1 MKKKGKLIAIFLTFL
16 LTAIA
21 FATASYA
28 WIIRSHNSGNI
39 IFVTGEVKYELV
51 GELKEEDLKIPK
63 QELVKDQFKLT
74 NNSTIETELR
84 IEIKYQFSTDGKIDA
99 SKWILFDGDSVNETN
114 NNTSLV
120 IGVLSSDTDSDF
132 VWNYNTVDTGE
143 NPNYYWYLSYK
154 ESETIP
160 AETLEIPVMESLYIN
175 GNASGNENATK
186 HLIVHITFQAK
197 QQKYVEWDELG
208 AITVVA

>member
-63 QELVKDQFKLT
+63 QELVEKPFKLT

-99 SKWILFDGDSVNETN
+99 SKWILFDGDSVNKDN

-120 IGVLSSDTDSDF
+120 IGVLSKDTKF

-143 NPNYYWYLSYK
+143 DKNYYWYLSYK
-154 ESETIP
+154 DSETIP
-160 AETLEIPVMESLYIN
+160 PETLKIPVMKSLYIN

-197 QQKYVEWDELG
+197 QQKYVPWDKIG

>member
-16 LTAIA
+16 LTAVA

-51 GELKEEDLKIPK
+51 GDLIEEDLKIPK
-63 QELVKDQFKLT
+63 QELVEKKFELT

-84 IEIKYQFSTDGKIDA
+84 IEIKYQFSTDGTINA
-99 SKWILFDGDSVNETN
+99 SNWILFDGDSVNETN

-120 IGVLSSDTDSDF
+120 IGVLSSDTDF
-132 VWNYNTVDTGE
+132 VWNYDTVDTGE
-143 NPNYYWYLSYK
+143 NKNYYWYLSYNG
-154 ESETIP
+154 SETIP
-160 AETLEIPVMESLYIN
+160 AQTLQIPVMENLYIN

>member
-51 GELKEEDLKIPK
+51 GDLIEEDLKIPK
-63 QELVKDQFKLT
+63 QELVENQFKLT

-84 IEIKYQFSTDGKIDA
+84 IEIKYQFSTDGTIDA
-99 SKWILFDGDSVNETN
+99 SNWILFDGDSVNETN

-120 IGVLSSDTDSDF
+120 IGVLSSNTDF
-132 VWNYNTVDTGE
+132 VWNYDTVDTGE
-143 NPNYYWYLSYK
+143 TKNYYWYLSYNG
-154 ESETIP
+154 SETIP
-160 AETLEIPVMESLYIN
+160 AQTLQIPVMENLYIN

-197 QQKYVEWDELG
+197 QQKYVSWKDLG

>member
-1 MKKKGKLIAIFLTFL
+1 MKKKGKLVAIFLTFL

-39 IFVTGEVKYELV
+39 IFVTGEVKYELA

-63 QELVKDQFKLT
+63 QELVENKFELT

-84 IEIKYQFSTDGKIDA
+84 IEIKYQFSTDGTIDA

-120 IGVLSSDTDSDF
+120 IGVLSSNEDF
-132 VWNYNTVDTGE
+132 VWNYDTVDTGE
-143 NPNYYWYLSYK
+143 DPNYYWYLSYK

-160 AETLEIPVMESLYIN
+160 AETLDIPVMENLYIN

-197 QQKYVEWDELG
+197 QQKYVKWDELG

>member
-39 IFVTGEVKYELV
+39 IFVTGEVKYELI

-63 QELVKDQFKLT
+63 QELVEKPFKLT

-84 IEIKYQFSTDGKIDA
+84 IEIKYQFSTDGTIDA

-120 IGVLSSDTDSDF
+120 IGVLSSNTDF

-143 NPNYYWYLSYK
+143 DKNYYWYLSYNG
-154 ESETIP
+154 SEIIP
-160 AETLEIPVMESLYIN
+160 PETLEIPVMENLYIN

-197 QQKYVEWDELG
+197 QQKYVGWDELG

>member
-51 GELKEEDLKIPK
+51 GDLIEEDLKIPK
-63 QELVKDQFKLT
+63 QELVEKKFELT

-84 IEIKYQFSTDGKIDA
+84 IEIKYQFSTDGTIDA

-120 IGVLSSDTDSDF
+120 IGVLSSDTDF
-132 VWNYNTVDTGE
+132 VWNYNTVDTA
-143 NPNYYWYLSYK
+143 NYYWYLSYNG
-154 ESETIP
+154 SETIP
-160 AETLEIPVMESLYIN
+160 AETLQIPVMENLYIN

-197 QQKYVEWDELG
+197 QQKYVGWDELG

>member
-39 IFVTGEVKYELV
+39 IFVTGEVKYELA

-99 SKWILFDGDSVNETN
+99 SKWILFDGDSVNKDN

-120 IGVLSSDTDSDF
+120 IGVLSSDEDF

-143 NPNYYWYLSYK
+143 DKNYYWYLSYK
-154 ESETIP
+154 DSETIP
-160 AETLEIPVMESLYIN
+160 AETLQIPVMESLYIN

-197 QQKYVEWDELG
+197 QQKYVPWDKIG

>member
-51 GELKEEDLKIPK
+51 GDLIEEDLKIPK
-63 QELVKDQFKLT
+63 QELVEKQFKLT

-84 IEIKYQFSTDGKIDA
+84 IEIKYQFSTDGRIDA
-99 SKWILFDGDSVNETN
+99 LNWILFDGDSVNETN

-120 IGVLSSDTDSDF
+120 IGVLSSNTDF

-143 NPNYYWYLSYK
+143 NKNYYWYLSYK
-154 ESETIP
+154 GSETIP
-160 AETLEIPVMESLYIN
+160 AQTLEIPVMENLYIN

-186 HLIVHITFQAK
+186 HLIVHVTFQAK
-197 QQKYVEWDELG
+197 QQKYVGWDELG

>member
-39 IFVTGEVKYELV
+39 IFVTGEVKYELA
-51 GELKEEDLKIPK
+51 GELKKDDLKIPK

-84 IEIKYQFSTDGKIDA
+84 IEIKYQFSTDGTIDA
-99 SKWILFDGDSVNETN
+99 SKWILFDGDSVNKDN

-120 IGVLSSDTDSDF
+120 IGVLSSDTNPDF
-132 VWNYNTVDTGE
+132 VWNYDTVDTT
-143 NPNYYWYLSYK
+143 NYYWYLSYK
-154 ESETIP
+154 GSETIP
-160 AETLEIPVMESLYIN
+160 AETLQIPVMESLYIN

-197 QQKYVEWDELG
+197 QQKYVKWDELG

>member
-51 GELKEEDLKIPK
+51 GDLIEEDLKIPK
-63 QELVKDQFKLT
+63 QELVEEKFELT

-84 IEIKYQFSTDGKIDA
+84 IEIKYQFSTDGTIDA
-99 SKWILFDGDSVNETN
+99 LNWILFDGDSVNETN

-120 IGVLSSDTDSDF
+120 IGVLSSNTDF

-143 NPNYYWYLSYK
+143 NKNYYWYLSYNG
-154 ESETIP
+154 SETIP
-160 AETLEIPVMESLYIN
+160 AETLEIPVMENLYIN

-197 QQKYVEWDELG
+197 QQKYVPWEDLG

>member
-63 QELVKDQFKLT
+63 QELVEKKFELT

-84 IEIKYQFSTDGKIDA
+84 IEIKYQFSTDGTIDA
-99 SKWILFDGDSVNETN
+99 SNWILFDGDSVNETN
-114 NNTSLV
+114 NNASLV
-120 IGVLSSDTDSDF
+120 IGVLSSNTDF
-132 VWNYNTVDTGE
+132 VWNYDTVDTA
-143 NPNYYWYLSYK
+143 NYYWYLSYK
-154 ESETIP
+154 GSETIP
-160 AETLEIPVMESLYIN
+160 AETLDIPVMENLYIN

-197 QQKYVEWDELG
+197 QQKYVGWDELG

>member
-51 GELKEEDLKIPK
+51 GDLKEEDLKIPK
-63 QELVKDQFKLT
+63 QELVEKKFELT

-84 IEIKYQFSTDGKIDA
+84 IEIKYQFSTDGTIDA

-120 IGVLSSDTDSDF
+120 IGVLSSNEYF
-132 VWNYNTVDTGE
+132 VWNYDTVDTT
-143 NPNYYWYLSYK
+143 NYYWYLSYK
-154 ESETIP
+154 GSETIP
-160 AETLEIPVMESLYIN
+160 AETLQIPVMENLYIN

-197 QQKYVEWDELG
+197 QQKYVKWDELG

>member
-39 IFVTGEVKYELV
+39 IFVTGEVKYELA
-51 GELKEEDLKIPK
+51 GELKKEDLKIPK

-84 IEIKYQFSTDGKIDA
+84 IEIKYQFSTDGTIDA
-99 SKWILFDGDSVNETN
+99 SKWILFDGDSFNKTN

-120 IGVLSSDTDSDF
+120 IGDLSSDTNPDF
-132 VWNYNTVDTGE
+132 VWNYDTVDKKKDK
-143 NPNYYWYLSYK
+143 NYY
-154 ESETIP
+154 
-160 AETLEIPVMESLYIN
+160 
-175 GNASGNENATK
+175 
-186 HLIVHITFQAK
+186 
-197 QQKYVEWDELG
+197 
-208 AITVVA
+208 

>member
-51 GELKEEDLKIPK
+51 GDLKEEDLKIPK
-63 QELVKDQFKLT
+63 QELVENQFKLT

-84 IEIKYQFSTDGKIDA
+84 IEIKYQFSTDGTIDA
-99 SKWILFDGDSVNETN
+99 SNWILFDGESVNEDN

-120 IGVLSSDTDSDF
+120 IGVLSSNTDF
-132 VWNYNTVDTGE
+132 VWNYDTVDTGE
-143 NPNYYWYLSYK
+143 NKNYYWYLSYK
-154 ESETIP
+154 GSETIP
-160 AETLEIPVMESLYIN
+160 AETLPIPVMENLYIN

-197 QQKYVEWDELG
+197 QQKYVGWDELG